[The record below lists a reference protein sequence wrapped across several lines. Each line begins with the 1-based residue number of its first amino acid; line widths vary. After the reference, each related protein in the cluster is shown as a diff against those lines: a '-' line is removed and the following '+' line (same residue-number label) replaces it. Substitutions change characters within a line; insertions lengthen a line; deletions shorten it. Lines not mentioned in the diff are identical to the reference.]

1 MYRKSSIKPPGGLI
15 FFQALLRGGLI
26 EMGGLKEKGGSFKEQ
41 GLSRTDLW
49 FPGSIPALS
58 NYKKMVTF
66 STEN

>member
-1 MYRKSSIKPPGGLI
+1 
-15 FFQALLRGGLI
+15 
-26 EMGGLKEKGGSFKEQ
+26 MGGLKEKGGSFEEQ

-49 FPGSIPALS
+49 FPGGIPALS